1 MEKASKQR
9 ESELLSQFNI
19 VLINV
24 QKLKLRFNEAKL
36 KSPIFIC
43 KLQHCKQLAVYIL
56 SHYHVLGCP
65 YELKSSVFNFV
76 SAKLSHQILP
86 QILGDKINNSLYNII
101 IQARDKKRKTK
112 KEKKKRSVRI
122 TTEKLNGK
130 ENGRIEWDRIYYYTQ
145 LLPTTG
151 RCPIHPREAFG
162 SDDKFYSSPIP
173 LSSHT
178 P

>member
-65 YELKSSVFNFV
+65 YELKSFVFNSV

-112 KEKKKRSVRI
+112 KEKKKKRKNYNRKI
-122 TTEKLNGK
+122 KWKRKWQNRMGQ
-130 ENGRIEWDRIYYYTQ
+130 N
-145 LLPTTG
+145 LLLH
-151 RCPIHPREAFG
+151 PIATYHG
-162 SDDKFYSSPIP
+162 S
-173 LSSHT
+173 LSNPPS
-178 P
+178 